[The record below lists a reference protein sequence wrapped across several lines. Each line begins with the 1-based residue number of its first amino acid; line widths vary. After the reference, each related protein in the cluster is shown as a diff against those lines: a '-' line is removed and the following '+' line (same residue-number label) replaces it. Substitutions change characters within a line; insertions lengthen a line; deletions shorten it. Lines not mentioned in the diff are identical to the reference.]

1 MRRLVRS
8 DITVTLRPNGNAPA
22 SFVWERRQYEVERV
36 LLVWKATAAWW
47 DGEGERTCF
56 RVSAAAGEESGLFEL
71 AYDHEE
77 HAWVLSRVVD

>member
-1 MRRLVRS
+1 MRRLVRG
-8 DITVTLRPNGNAPA
+8 DIRVTLRPSGNAPA
-22 SFVWERRQYEVERV
+22 SFVWERRQYEVEKV
-36 LLVWKATAAWW
+36 LLVWKIAAAWW

-77 HAWVLSRVVD
+77 RAWILTRVLD